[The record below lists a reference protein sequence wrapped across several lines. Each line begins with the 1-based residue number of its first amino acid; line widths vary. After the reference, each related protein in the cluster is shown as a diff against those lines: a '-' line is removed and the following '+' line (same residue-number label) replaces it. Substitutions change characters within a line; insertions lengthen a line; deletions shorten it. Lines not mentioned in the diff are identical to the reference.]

1 MSTKERCRTW
11 PCPANRKSI
20 WVMKAD
26 HLLFVFNE
34 KTILDTS
41 YYTTE
46 ALKSLEQK
54 ADEFSQKGPISALSG
69 TETRRTP

>member
-26 HLLFVFNE
+26 HLLFVFS
-34 KTILDTS
+34 K
-41 YYTTE
+41 
-46 ALKSLEQK
+46 K
-54 ADEFSQKGPISALSG
+54 AIFDIFIISQMPSKVLRKIAMNFSKKQEYPQSAAG
-69 TETRRTP
+69 K